1 MNSRLHLPGCIACL
15 LLTPVPLLVGLGL
28 VASAPAV
35 QARAHALELP
45 TESRL
50 RAKTTSVPDVTLEI
64 SRGRRSDTGK
74 GALVGGIAGAAF
86 GALIGTL
93 IRSEKWDEVDLPP
106 AARSPA
112 GAPLHSA
119 CAPHTQT
126 ERNRFDRKAPHAA
139 LGSRSA

>member
-15 LLTPVPLLVGLGL
+15 LPTPVPPLVGLGL

-35 QARAHALELP
+35 PAQAHPLELP

-50 RAKTTSVPDVTLEI
+50 RVKTTSVPDVTLEI

-93 IRSEKWDEVDLPP
+93 IRSEKWDGVDLPP

-112 GAPLHSA
+112 EELHA
-119 CAPHTQT
+119 R
-126 ERNRFDRKAPHAA
+126 ERP
-139 LGSRSA
+139 